1 MSQFCIYIDRASTD
15 TSPSSYHMR
24 HAPWSIHLSLHYVL
38 GRASV
43 HSSTQIIR
51 WWRVVSS
58 IIYTWFFY
66 KHKYWIC
73 IPWSMARRHS
83 FKPEFGIWL
92 VRFNART
99 HARTHAPW
107 RADILHLAM
116 YARYPV
122 DDSLKQVLRLFPVLS
137 IYLLPTLLSLPTCRR
152 KVHKVENKSR

>member
-1 MSQFCIYIDRASTD
+1 
-15 TSPSSYHMR
+15 MR
-24 HAPWSIHLSLHYVL
+24 HGAYTYLYTTYSVVPRPIQLHRSYGGGGSSRPSFIL
-38 GRASV
+38 G
-43 HSSTQIIR
+43 
-51 WWRVVSS
+51 
-58 IIYTWFFY
+58 FCY

-116 YARYPV
+116 YASYPV